1 MNQAHSQSPANDES
15 RREFVKKAAYVAPA
29 ILTLPAAPAYA
40 KNGSE
45 KSDSWQDKW
54 DEKQDR
60 KDEKKDKKDKKDDL
74 FGRAPAAVEPGKSS
88 LG

>member
-1 MNQAHSQSPANDES
+1 MNQARSQTPPSDES
-15 RREFVKKAAYVAPA
+15 RRDFVKKAAYVAPA

-45 KSDSWQDKW
+45 KSDNWQDKW
-54 DEKQDR
+54 DD
-60 KDEKKDKKDKKDDL
+60 KDNGRKDKKISH
-74 FGRAPAAVEPGKSS
+74 APSAVQPGETP